1 MDDTNTL
8 MDKPFSKGET
18 VPAEADYVCVPCGYK
33 HHYQPGEAFGECM
46 SCLSGTPQGEH
57 EEFLEGEE
65 MWEKVTPVEEE
76 KK

>member
-18 VPAEADYVCVPCGYK
+18 VPADGKYVCVPCGYQHNYK
-33 HHYQPGEAFGECM
+33 TGEQFGECM

-57 EEFLEGEE
+57 DEFLEGEE
-65 MWEKVTPVEEE
+65 MWEKVTPVAEE
-76 KK
+76 K